1 MNVEPRPISAK
12 TVEQSIP
19 NFEIFQGTR
28 IQRLWGTTEPTVIT
42 DTLLR
47 AAVYAQGPKEEA
59 GRIARVEGI
68 EFSSVGELGLNFQ
81 NIFKISNLDAFTNLT
96 RLQLD
101 NNIIEKIENLDAL
114 TNLTWLD
121 LSFNRIEKIE
131 NLENLHNLE
140 DISLFNNQIKVIEG
154 LDNLK
159 KLKYLSLGRNLLD
172 DLENTVYLRKFR
184 GLRSLT
190 LEENPLTSDANYRP
204 YIFAFLAQLEY
215 LDYQRIGEE
224 ARHAAYMQYQITV
237 DQMNEKMKEEE
248 EYEEICAYRAEQ
260 AQYHANAFVDDVEG
274 DNLYDLIMRSDPDGM
289 KFLSLPLVGEVVE
302 QFRDKLADSS
312 RMLFH
317 FGLEEYAKRQQEE
330 DCLREAIR
338 EVKVADREAG
348 MKLIREFMDYKQNA
362 LQRLEA
368 VPETQTTIIEEIF
381 AAYREKI
388 HELWDQ
394 LMANEMVISEQIEEV
409 CTDFGRNIHEM
420 VAFFLENTQNYLSKC
435 REAAN
440 NFHDRLVEA
449 TLPYAERLG
458 KADPQEAEQLLF
470 PDRETMANCLAQSKE
485 NQAIRIE
492 MCEERIQKRARA
504 WCEQLIESLN
514 REEIIQRHLN
524 RVTEINLFVDGQRT
538 ELDSFDLGAI

>member
-1 MNVEPRPISAK
+1 MSR
-12 TVEQSIP
+12 
-19 NFEIFQGTR
+19 
-28 IQRLWGTTEPTVIT
+28 
-42 DTLLR
+42 
-47 AAVYAQGPKEEA
+47 
-59 GRIARVEGI
+59 
-68 EFSSVGELGLNFQ
+68 
-81 NIFKISNLDAFTNLT
+81 
-96 RLQLD
+96 
-101 NNIIEKIENLDAL
+101 
-114 TNLTWLD
+114 
-121 LSFNRIEKIE
+121 
-131 NLENLHNLE
+131 
-140 DISLFNNQIKVIEG
+140 KV
-154 LDNLK
+154 K
-159 KLKYLSLGRNLLD
+159 
-172 DLENTVYLRKFR
+172 
-184 GLRSLT
+184 
-190 LEENPLTSDANYRP
+190 
-204 YIFAFLAQLEY
+204 
-215 LDYQRIGEE
+215 
-224 ARHAAYMQYQITV
+224 RHAAYMQYQITV
-237 DQMNEKMKEEE
+237 DQMNEKMREEE

-260 AQYHANAFVDDVEG
+260 AQYHANAFVDEVEG
-274 DNLYDLIMRSDPDGM
+274 DNLYDLIMKSDPDGT

-302 QFRDKLADSS
+302 QYPFMVNLLPPSS

-338 EVKVADREAG
+338 EVKVADRKAG

-368 VPETQTTIIEEIF
+368 VPETQTTIIEDIF

-504 WCEQLIESLN
+504 WCEQLIANLN
-514 REEIIQRHLN
+514 QEEVIQRHLN
-524 RVTEINLFVDGQRT
+524 RVTEINLFVDSQRT

>member
-1 MNVEPRPISAK
+1 
-12 TVEQSIP
+12 
-19 NFEIFQGTR
+19 
-28 IQRLWGTTEPTVIT
+28 
-42 DTLLR
+42 
-47 AAVYAQGPKEEA
+47 
-59 GRIARVEGI
+59 
-68 EFSSVGELGLNFQ
+68 
-81 NIFKISNLDAFTNLT
+81 
-96 RLQLD
+96 
-101 NNIIEKIENLDAL
+101 
-114 TNLTWLD
+114 
-121 LSFNRIEKIE
+121 
-131 NLENLHNLE
+131 
-140 DISLFNNQIKVIEG
+140 
-154 LDNLK
+154 
-159 KLKYLSLGRNLLD
+159 
-172 DLENTVYLRKFR
+172 
-184 GLRSLT
+184 
-190 LEENPLTSDANYRP
+190 
-204 YIFAFLAQLEY
+204 
-215 LDYQRIGEE
+215 
-224 ARHAAYMQYQITV
+224 
-237 DQMNEKMKEEE
+237 
-248 EYEEICAYRAEQ
+248 
-260 AQYHANAFVDDVEG
+260 
-274 DNLYDLIMRSDPDGM
+274 
-289 KFLSLPLVGEVVE
+289 
-302 QFRDKLADSS
+302 
-312 RMLFH
+312 MLFH

-348 MKLIREFMDYKQNA
+348 MKLIQEFMDYKQKA

-394 LMANEMVISEQIEEV
+394 LMANEMGISEQIEEV

-504 WCEQLIESLN
+504 WCEQLIENLN
-514 REEIIQRHLN
+514 REEVIQRHLN
-524 RVTEINLFVDGQRT
+524 RVTEINLFVDSQRT